1 MRHQLP
7 TLLPDP
13 TRDVP
18 PAMLYLASA
27 DDAQAALREVAGR
40 PVAFRVVMT
49 ALRAGCP
56 SVALPGVFRG
66 TALDHAIQGSPR
78 ARARTVWLDDREG
91 HPIPERA
98 VLLPSALVLAP
109 DMLQALLEASPVA
122 VLSAAPAGAPGVLAE
137 RH

>member
-1 MRHQLP
+1 MSHQP
-7 TLLPDP
+7 TTLLLDP
-13 TRDVP
+13 AREVP
-18 PAMLYLASA
+18 TAMIYLASA
-27 DDAQAALREVAGR
+27 DDASAALREVAGR

-66 TALDHAIQGSPR
+66 TELERAIQGSRR
-78 ARARTVWLDDREG
+78 ARARTVWIDDRNG

-109 DMLQALLEASPVA
+109 DMLAALLEASPVA
-122 VLSAAPAGAPGVLAE
+122 VLSA
-137 RH
+137 